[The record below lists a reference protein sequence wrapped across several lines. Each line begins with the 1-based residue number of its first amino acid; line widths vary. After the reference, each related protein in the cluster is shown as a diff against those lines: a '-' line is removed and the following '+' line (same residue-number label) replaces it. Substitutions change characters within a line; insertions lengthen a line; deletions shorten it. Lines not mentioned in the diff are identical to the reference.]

1 MKYNNDIFYLKL
13 ISLLVVLIGL
23 SVSAYSQIKLPE
35 LISDGLVLQR
45 NQEIKIWG
53 WASSGESVTLNFKHK
68 NYKTKADSNGNWEFR
83 LPPQK
88 EGGPHKMIFNGKNKI
103 EVDNILF
110 GDVWFCSGQSN
121 MVLPMERV
129 KERYPDEIANANYP
143 EIRNFFIPTK
153 ANLKGPLEDLPH
165 GEWKSAIK
173 DDIMGFGAVSYFFAK
188 ELYEKYHVPIGLIN
202 ASVGGTPIQSW
213 ISEEGFKEFPR
224 DMASIQRNKN
234 TGYVKKITS
243 KPSST
248 NNNKQNDKGLIEDTK
263 WYEPSYIP
271 KGWTNF
277 YVPGYWEDQGVKDLN
292 GIVWF
297 RKEIDI
303 PESMTGVDAKLFMGR
318 IVDADEVYVNGTKVG
333 NTTYQYPPRR
343 YAVPKGILKS
353 GKNIITARVTNYMG
367 KGGFVPD
374 KPYYLTAKGRDIDL
388 KGEWQY
394 KVGEVFKPISVESN
408 YNRFSAQDQP
418 TALYNA
424 MVTPVINMKISGIL
438 WYQGETNVW
447 NPKPYRKYFPALVK
461 DWRNQFHQGTLP
473 FLYVQLANF
482 QDVDYLP
489 AKSHMAELRDA
500 QLSALK
506 IPKTAMAVAIDLGEW
521 NDIHPLNKKDVGKRL
536 ALGAMKFAYNE
547 DIVFS
552 GPIYESS
559 EIKNNQISLS
569 FDAVG
574 SGLVSIDG
582 EPLSRFEIAG
592 DDQHFVWAKAKI
604 EGDKVIVENG
614 NINNPKY
621 VRYAWSDNPQGANL
635 YNKEGLP
642 ASPFRNYN
650 PDSLNNK
657 PWQGKKAT
665 VVLTYDDALNVHLD
679 NVQPAL
685 DALNIKGTFYV
696 STYSEAFRN
705 RIDDWRRLA
714 HGGHE
719 LGNHT
724 IFHPCV
730 GKDSRPW
737 VNPNYDMGAYTVERM
752 VDEIKFNNTLLE
764 AVDGKKERTFAYTCG
779 DFTVNGNDF
788 FIDKLKG
795 DLVGARAV
803 RHEMHKIEDIDIYSI
818 DSYAIIGETGEQM
831 IELVK
836 KAIETNSLLVFL
848 FHGVGGE
855 HSMDVSLSAHQELI
869 EYLKSHETE
878 VWTTTTLEAVENI
891 RKNQSN

>member
-1 MKYNNDIFYLKL
+1 
-13 ISLLVVLIGL
+13 
-23 SVSAYSQIKLPE
+23 
-35 LISDGLVLQR
+35 
-45 NQEIKIWG
+45 
-53 WASSGESVTLNFKHK
+53 
-68 NYKTKADSNGNWEFR
+68 
-83 LPPQK
+83 
-88 EGGPHKMIFNGKNKI
+88 
-103 EVDNILF
+103 
-110 GDVWFCSGQSN
+110 
-121 MVLPMERV
+121 
-129 KERYPDEIANANYP
+129 
-143 EIRNFFIPTK
+143 
-153 ANLKGPLEDLPH
+153 
-165 GEWKSAIK
+165 
-173 DDIMGFGAVSYFFAK
+173 
-188 ELYEKYHVPIGLIN
+188 
-202 ASVGGTPIQSW
+202 
-213 ISEEGFKEFPR
+213 
-224 DMASIQRNKN
+224 
-234 TGYVKKITS
+234 
-243 KPSST
+243 
-248 NNNKQNDKGLIEDTK
+248 
-263 WYEPSYIP
+263 
-271 KGWTNF
+271 
-277 YVPGYWEDQGVKDLN
+277 
-292 GIVWF
+292 
-297 RKEIDI
+297 
-303 PESMTGVDAKLFMGR
+303 
-318 IVDADEVYVNGTKVG
+318 
-333 NTTYQYPPRR
+333 
-343 YAVPKGILKS
+343 
-353 GKNIITARVTNYMG
+353 
-367 KGGFVPD
+367 
-374 KPYYLTAKGRDIDL
+374 
-388 KGEWQY
+388 
-394 KVGEVFKPISVESN
+394 
-408 YNRFSAQDQP
+408 
-418 TALYNA
+418 
-424 MVTPVINMKISGIL
+424 
-438 WYQGETNVW
+438 
-447 NPKPYRKYFPALVK
+447 
-461 DWRNQFHQGTLP
+461 
-473 FLYVQLANF
+473 
-482 QDVDYLP
+482 
-489 AKSHMAELRDA
+489 
-500 QLSALK
+500 
-506 IPKTAMAVAIDLGEW
+506 
-521 NDIHPLNKKDVGKRL
+521 LNKKDVGKRL

-621 VRYAWSDNPQGANL
+621 VRYAWSDNPQGSNL

-878 VWTTTTLEAVENI
+878 VWTTTMLEAVENI